1 MSARIKPLPLVAV
14 HHASA
19 VEHLYRDGKGRL
31 VRINQEREGGSC
43 ALWILTEPTYRN
55 GWTEKVHVRG
65 ERLPDL
71 AAAKSYAAKAVAEL
85 AAVEEVAA

>member
-14 HHASA
+14 DHGRS
-19 VEHLYRDGKGRL
+19 VEHLYRDGGGKL
-31 VRINQEREGGSC
+31 VRINEEKDGGC